1 MALSESQKKAV
12 SHVKGPLLCL
22 AGPGSG
28 KTTVITA
35 RTRFLIEEK
44 KISSMSILVITF
56 TKAAAL
62 EMKERFQVLMGGRSC
77 PVTFGT
83 FHSVF
88 FWILRQAYGLSAA
101 NIIREEQKYQFLRE
115 LLSQHHLEIED
126 ENEFLAGIIGEI
138 SLVKNDRISLENYYS
153 KNCSEEL
160 FRKFFNGYQEKLQK
174 ERLLDFDDMLV
185 MCYELLS
192 QRPDI
197 LAGWQKR
204 FRYILIDEFQDIN
217 QIQYDTIRLLAA
229 PENNLFI
236 VGDDDQSIYRFRGAR
251 PEIMLNFKKDY
262 PEAETVTLVENYRS
276 VENIIRA
283 AGKVIKNNHARYPK
297 DIHGVREK
305 GEPIE
310 IHGFVNQGQE
320 NGFVLEKV
328 REYQKKGV
336 ALRDMAVLFRT
347 NTAAR
352 PLVEKFMEYNIPFQ
366 MRDSLPNIY
375 EHWIAQDLITYIHMA
390 QGSRKRQDFLKIANR
405 PKRYLSRD
413 VLQDS
418 EISFLSLRRAYEDKD
433 WMLDRLDKLESDLT
447 VISRLKPYAAVNYIR
462 NGVGY
467 EEYLSEYA
475 EYRHIRVEELLEV
488 LNELQEAAKG
498 FDSFEDWFQHMEEYK
513 ETLKT
518 QNREKNREEDAVTL
532 TTLHSSK
539 GLEFPVVFIVDINEG
554 TIPHRKATLEAD
566 LEEER
571 RMFYVGMTRA
581 KDRLH
586 LYYAKERYGKKQD
599 VSRFLDELRAK
610 PAAKS

>member
-126 ENEFLAGIIGEI
+126 ENEFLAGVIGEI
-138 SLVKNDRISLENYYS
+138 SLVKNDRIPLENYYS
-153 KNCSEEL
+153 QNCSEEL

-262 PEAETVTLVENYRS
+262 PEAETVTLAENYRS

-352 PLVEKFMEYNIPFQ
+352 PLVERFMEYNIPFQ

-513 ETLKT
+513 ETLKN

-554 TIPHRKATLEAD
+554 TIPHRKAALEAD